1 MTSTATPIR
10 IDGLT
15 KRFNGHSALENVSLT
30 VNAGRVVGLLGRN
43 GAGKTTL
50 MRCLLGLAR
59 PDHGRAE
66 VFGCPYPA
74 LPDGPRRVGV
84 AMDGFGVV
92 AGASGIRELRIWATA
107 IGVPARRADQ
117 LLEYVGLA
125 DVAQRPVREF
135 STGMRRRLALA
146 VALLPDPELLV
157 LDEPANGLDPDGIR
171 WLRETIREL
180 AREGR
185 SVLVSSH
192 VLAEIA
198 QTVDDVVVIQGSL
211 RYAGPIDELVGTGQ
225 TLEQRFFDLVGHG
238 GVHSGRN

>member
-1 MTSTATPIR
+1 
-10 IDGLT
+10 
-15 KRFNGHSALENVSLT
+15 
-30 VNAGRVVGLLGRN
+30 
-43 GAGKTTL
+43 
-50 MRCLLGLAR
+50 
-59 PDHGRAE
+59 
-66 VFGCPYPA
+66 
-74 LPDGPRRVGV
+74 
-84 AMDGFGVV
+84 
-92 AGASGIRELRIWATA
+92 
-107 IGVPARRADQ
+107 
-117 LLEYVGLA
+117 
-125 DVAQRPVREF
+125 
-135 STGMRRRLALA
+135 MRRRLALA